1 MRLFPSLL
9 ACLCVGIFAY
19 LTPAE
24 EPKIIEP
31 TPEPERLIRLAQPE
45 GLGHDSKRY
54 SSLKG
59 SFTFVRVDRE
69 RPLQGRGQIRICTQ
83 PFGLG

>member
-24 EPKIIEP
+24 APKIIEP

-45 GLGHDSKRY
+45 GLGQEWKRN

-59 SFTFVRVDRE
+59 SFIFVCIDRE